1 MTATHAPRKSHC
13 ELFSVVRFPVKFC
26 FHRCLVSFLCWCSRT
41 VKFVSCLPL
50 SFDLLCFCVLL
61 SSAFRGRCSVRVF
74 VFFLFRLAPASLF
87 VHFFLL
93 LFVLLYPCD
102 KFVCVCLSLSL
113 IISLL
118 LPPLFPSTHIHFLRS
133 LVLVP
138 IGLIRCCA
146 PPPIFFFSAVV
157 ALLVSDLKRGHKRGL
172 TLFCVFF
179 CSSVFR
185 FVFFS
190 LGHAPIFPFA
200 RRRSLSLSLLWS
212 SLSYQRAPTVLKLCG
227 SRKDNR
233 P

>member
-1 MTATHAPRKSHC
+1 MFGA
-13 ELFSVVRFPVKFC
+13 RF
-26 FHRCLVSFLCWCSRT
+26 CL
-41 VKFVSCLPL
+41 
-50 SFDLLCFCVLL
+50 
-61 SSAFRGRCSVRVF
+61 
-74 VFFLFRLAPASLF
+74 FFLFRLAPASLF

-157 ALLVSDLKRGHKRGL
+157 ALLVSDLKSGHKRGL

-200 RRRSLSLSLLWS
+200 RRRSLSLSPLVVPF
-212 SLSYQRAPTVLKLCG
+212 LSKGAYSAKVMWLTQRQPTVRSLPSSISPKKNLADR
-227 SRKDNR
+227 STAYIRETTSVIW
-233 P
+233 

>member
-1 MTATHAPRKSHC
+1 MFGA
-13 ELFSVVRFPVKFC
+13 RF
-26 FHRCLVSFLCWCSRT
+26 CL
-41 VKFVSCLPL
+41 
-50 SFDLLCFCVLL
+50 
-61 SSAFRGRCSVRVF
+61 
-74 VFFLFRLAPASLF
+74 FFLFRLAPASLF

-157 ALLVSDLKRGHKRGL
+157 ALLVSDLKSGHKRGL

-179 CSSVFR
+179 FVHLFFVLCSSRLATLRYFR
-185 FVFFS
+185 L
-190 LGHAPIFPFA
+190 LGDAL
-200 RRRSLSLSLLWS
+200 SLSLSF
-212 SLSYQRAPTVLKLCG
+212 G
-227 SRKDNR
+227 R
-233 P
+233 PFPIKGRLQC